1 VRSAEAETIEKT
13 MTEDEQGRQKKR
25 KRIWLALVAVVAL
38 LAVLLVPPFISVS
51 RYKSQIAN
59 LMASSLG
66 RPVRLSSMRLRLLPR
81 PGFVLY
87 DLTVEDDPAFGAE
100 PLLRANTVTAIIRI
114 LSLWRG
120 RLELSEV
127 IVDEASVNL
136 VRRPDGRW
144 NLDPLFQTAASRVGV
159 ATNAGE
165 KRAMPFPYI
174 AATNSRVNIK
184 NGAEKMPFS
193 LIDSDLSFWQ
203 EDPGVWRLRLRGQP
217 ARTDVSLELA
227 DTGVVELNATVHGA
241 PELQQMPVRLDLEW
255 RDAQLGQLTRLV
267 TGSDAGWRGDLR
279 GEVHLDGTA
288 GAAKITTR
296 LRATG
301 VHRAEFAPAEPM
313 DFDANCSLVYHYS
326 QRGLENLVCDSPLGG
341 GRIRIKG
348 DMPSN
353 GAQPHYSVEMDRVPV
368 AAGLDALRTVRNGV
382 DPGLV
387 AAGTVSGKVSYA
399 ESPAGNG
406 ALAKTAV
413 ATRAEKPPLTKTAAP
428 ARGPAKAGP
437 LTGSFT
443 VEGLQFTG
451 GGLSHPLQAPKM
463 VLEPAAAQGRSQ
475 ALAGTV
481 AIPAGAAVPLT
492 VSVHVGFRNY
502 QISVRG
508 QASIQR
514 GRELAHAA
522 GVSQSS
528 ALDALAGDPLTVD
541 LSAQGPWL
549 PTEAI
554 LSTEIQPAGG
564 AAAAVIGLVTT
575 PGSGDPAD
583 PIADSLSGTVTVRNA
598 NWKADYLASH
608 IEIAEATLHMDN
620 GDVRWDPIDFAYG
633 PLKATASLTLPK
645 SCGPPETCPAQPVP
659 RLKIQFGD
667 LDAATAQTA
676 ILGAHEPGTL
686 LSDLIDRLRPASAP
700 AWPLI
705 DAAVNADS
713 LALGPAK
720 LQDATAEL
728 HIRPTGIEITSL
740 DARMLDGSLHGTG
753 TLVIGD
759 KPAYSLTADF
769 TNLNPV
775 AVGQLLGQNWRG
787 GTIDASGKIDLAG
800 FTGEDLAASAK
811 GTLHFEWRHGSAASA
826 AAGAITPVAL
836 SRFDRWTADAAI
848 ENGKITLGQ
857 NEVAQGS
864 QKRSAAATVIL
875 AEPPKLNFAAPPQAK
890 AKKR

>member
-1 VRSAEAETIEKT
+1 

-25 KRIWLALVAVVAL
+25 RRIWLALVAVVAL

-51 RYKSQIAN
+51 RYKSQIAS

-87 DLTVEDDPAFGAE
+87 DLTVEDDPTFGAE

-144 NLDPLFQTAASRVGV
+144 NLDPLFQTAASKAGV
-159 ATNAGE
+159 ATSTGE
-165 KRAMPFPYI
+165 NRAVPFPYI

-193 LIDSDLSFWQ
+193 LIDADLSFWQ

-288 GAAKITTR
+288 DAARITTR

-326 QRGLENLVCDSPLGG
+326 QRGLENLLCDSPIGG
-341 GRIRIKG
+341 GRIRIMG
-348 DMPSN
+348 DMLGN

-382 DPGLV
+382 DPRLV
-387 AAGTVSGKVSYA
+387 AAGTVTGKVSYA
-399 ESPAGNG
+399 ESPTGNG
-406 ALAKTAV
+406 APAKTVV
-413 ATRAEKPPLTKTAAP
+413 ATKVEKSPLARTA

-437 LTGSFT
+437 LSGSFT

-451 GGLSHPLQAPKM
+451 GGLSRPLLAPKM
-463 VLEPAAAQGRSQ
+463 VLEPAVTAQGHPQ
-475 ALAGTV
+475 ALSGTV

-492 VSVHVGFRNY
+492 VNMHLGFRDY

-522 GVSQSS
+522 GISEAS
-528 ALDALAGDPLTVD
+528 ALDSLAGDPLTID
-541 LSAQGPWL
+541 LSGQGPWL

-554 LSTEIQPAGG
+554 LSTEIQPAGA
-564 AAAAVIGLVTT
+564 AAAAVIGLVAT

-583 PIADSLSGTVTVRNA
+583 PIADSLSGTVTIRNA

-608 IEIAEATLHMDN
+608 VEIAEATLHMDN
-620 GDVRWDPIDFAYG
+620 GDARWDPVDFAYG
-633 PLKATASLTLPK
+633 PLKATASLTFPK
-645 SCGPPETCPAQPVP
+645 GCNPPETCPAQPVP
-659 RLKIQFGD
+659 RIKIQFGD

-705 DAAVNADS
+705 DAAVSADS
-713 LALGPAK
+713 LALGPVK
-720 LQDATAEL
+720 MQDATAEL

-740 DARMLDGSLHGTG
+740 DARLLDGSLHGTG

-787 GTIDASGKIDLAG
+787 GTIDANGKIDLAG
-800 FTGEDLAASAK
+800 YTGEDLADSAK
-811 GTLHFEWRHGSAASA
+811 GTLHFEWRHGSAGSA
-826 AAGAITPVAL
+826 AASAITPVAL
-836 SRFDRWTADAAI
+836 GRFDRWTADAAI
-848 ENGKITLGQ
+848 ENGKIKLGQ
-857 NEVAQGS
+857 NEVAQGR
-864 QKRSAAATVIL
+864 QKHSAAATVTL
-875 AEPPKLNFAAPPQAK
+875 AEPPELNFAAAAPQAK